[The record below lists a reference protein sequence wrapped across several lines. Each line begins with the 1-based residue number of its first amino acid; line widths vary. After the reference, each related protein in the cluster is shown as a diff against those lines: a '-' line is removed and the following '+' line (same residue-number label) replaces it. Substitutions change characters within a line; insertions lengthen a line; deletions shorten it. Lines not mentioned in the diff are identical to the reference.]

1 VSVEID
7 VLQDLENRIQ
17 AAVTRIRQLE
27 RENETLA
34 QRLAES
40 EQRFNEASEQLRG
53 HEAVRGE
60 IRDRLEKIL
69 SRFDGLQLGT

>member
-1 VSVEID
+1 
-7 VLQDLENRIQ
+7 
-17 AAVTRIRQLE
+17 LE